1 MTKLT
6 YLVLGLLVLSGTLL
20 MVGVAPGRRGIS
32 STARDS
38 MDIRAIERGIDI
50 KALANG
56 DLDQAVYQ

>member
-32 STARDS
+32 STARRFDGHS
-38 MDIRAIERGIDI
+38 R
-50 KALANG
+50 N
-56 DLDQAVYQ
+56 